1 MGRGMKD
8 MCLTVNSNT
17 SNQTCTESR
26 WYALKVFYNKV
37 FDLRDTLAARVEESY
52 IPVTT
57 STVERGGVKKQVER
71 PLISSLMF
79 IRTTPEAASSLRP
92 LIEGKAMLY
101 TSMTPQ
107 GRRPVAIPDR
117 EMNIFMLVTS
127 RGEWGVEYIGDDMP
141 HYHSGDRVRVIE
153 GPFKGSEGH
162 IVRIKGD
169 HRLVVTVNGLCAV
182 ATRYMPRPFLQQL

>member
-1 MGRGMKD
+1 MKD
-8 MCLTVNSNT
+8 MCLNINT
-17 SNQTCTESR
+17 TPSVQADPGSR

-37 FDLRDTLAARVEESY
+37 FALRDILAGRVDESY
-52 IPVTT
+52 IPLTI
-57 STVERGGVKKQVER
+57 SIVERAGVKKRVER
-71 PLISSLMF
+71 PLISSLLF
-79 IRTTPEAASSLRP
+79 IRTNPGTAKSLQP
-92 LIEGKAMLY
+92 LIEGKAMIY
-101 TSMTPQ
+101 TSATNG
-107 GRRPVAIPDR
+107 GRCPVAIPDK

-141 HYHSGDRVRVIE
+141 LYHSGDRVRVID

-182 ATRYMPRPFLQQL
+182 ATGYIPRPFLQKI

>member
-1 MGRGMKD
+1 MKD
-8 MCLTVNSNT
+8 MCLSVNSIT
-17 SNQTCTESR
+17 PRPTCTESR

-37 FDLRDTLAARVEESY
+37 FDLRDTLAGRVDDSY
-52 IPVTT
+52 IPVTV
-57 STVERGGVKKQVER
+57 SMVERGGVKKRVER

-79 IRTTPEAASSLRP
+79 IRTTPKRAASLQR
-92 LIEGKAMLY
+92 LIEGRAMIY
-101 TSMTPQ
+101 TTVTPA

-141 HYHSGDRVRVIE
+141 RYHSGDRVRVID

-169 HRLVVTVNGLCAV
+169 HRLVVTVDGLCAV
-182 ATRYMPRPFLQQL
+182 ATGYIPRPFLEKI

>member
-1 MGRGMKD
+1 MY
-8 MCLTVNSNT
+8 LTVDTIPSAQPDT
-17 SNQTCTESR
+17 QSR
-26 WYALKVFYNKV
+26 WYALKVFYNRV
-37 FDLRDTLAARVEESY
+37 FDLRDTLAGRVDESY

-57 STVERGGVKKQVER
+57 SVVERAGVKKRVER
-71 PLISSLMF
+71 PLISSLLF
-79 IRTTPEAASSLRP
+79 IRTSPGTAKSLQP
-92 LIEGKAMLY
+92 IIEGKAMIY
-101 TSMTPQ
+101 TSVTPD
-107 GRRPVAIPDR
+107 GRCPVAIPDK

-141 HYHSGDRVRVIE
+141 LYHSGDRVRVID

-182 ATRYMPRPFLQQL
+182 ATGYIPRPFLQKI